1 MIQKIVIF
9 IIIYINY
16 CDPTLVAYQIM
27 SSRAPSYPY
36 PGMVLCPGV
45 VGGIVNG
52 NVVPLNR
59 TGLFSV
65 RSSPL
70 SPLVWLETVKSL
82 TDQQLFELF
91 KTLVVLDIVR
101 MTKSRQNLE
110 DVAPAFQD
118 HYIVNVTFNS
128 RIPDDG
134 MYAKSSFFRENF
146 PRGLAFMLR
155 TSGHDGINNPVV
167 VQTFRGIPKF
177 TGVSKKDDD
186 DLVNSKGEHTPT
198 VYLTGPLEKVHSV
211 TVSEKA
217 NGKNAKMGGFFH
229 RGTFYLWAGSKTT
242 AYIMTL
248 ESDPQLCGLTPESH
262 SPYPV
267 NSICQLW
274 WNLVNSFDTTTFD
287 NLVHGFKSGEI
298 ITIMGELML
307 PWSQHLT
314 TVSTAHILLF
324 CTIGRNMKSTSAS
337 VFERFIGA
345 LGVCPQMGEEEQ
357 SVMMVKTFNIKS
369 SVKTLGELAGEV
381 RKTYHKDTL
390 LCLSEG
396 SVIYLYDADNNL
408 MGVFKVKTPQYIVQR
423 FLREAL
429 RKLLKT
435 ITPKSTEA
443 FIRSCSKKK
452 NDASVPGNLK
462 EASDLF
468 GLWVVKNLKNEK
480 TMSFFK
486 SFVDRR
492 DETVDWP
499 AIWGHF
505 MSNLSVVRAEAAV
518 VRAENETTVAALEE
532 HIKSLLRQVKSRD
545 NTGDVRRKLLS
556 ELRAA
561 NLRLKSFV

>member
-27 SSRAPSYPY
+27 SSHASCSYL
-36 PGMVLCPGV
+36 PGK
-45 VGGIVNG
+45 
-52 NVVPLNR
+52 VVP
-59 TGLFSV
+59 
-65 RSSPL
+65 SPL
-70 SPLVWLETVKSL
+70 SPLVWLETIKSL

-91 KTLVVLDIVR
+91 KTLAVLGIVR
-101 MTKSRQNLE
+101 ITKSRQILE
-110 DVAPAFQD
+110 DVDPAFRD
-118 HYIVNVTFNS
+118 YYIVNVTFNS
-128 RIPDDG
+128 HIPDDG
-134 MYAKSSFFRENF
+134 MYAKSQFLRENF

-229 RGTFYLWAGSKTT
+229 VGKFYLWAGSKTT

-262 SPYPV
+262 SLYPV

-274 WNLVNSFDTTTFD
+274 WNLVNSFDATTLD
-287 NLVHGFKSGEI
+287 NLVRGFKSGEI

-324 CTIGRNMKSTSAS
+324 CTIGRNMKSTSVS

-345 LGVCPQMGEEEQ
+345 LGVCPQIGEEEQ
-357 SVMMVKTFNIKS
+357 PVMMVKTFNMKP

-435 ITPKSTEA
+435 ISPKSTEA

-480 TMSFFK
+480 MMAVFDSFR
-486 SFVDRR
+486 RR

-505 MSNLSVVRAEAAV
+505 MSNLIVVRAEAAV
-518 VRAENETTVAALEE
+518 VRAENETTVAALNKR
-532 HIKSLLRQVKSRD
+532 IDTLVSKLKSCG
-545 NTGDVRRKLLS
+545 NTKDVRQQLVS

-561 NLRLKSFV
+561 KAKLKSLV

>member
-27 SSRAPSYPY
+27 SSLAPCSYLPRE
-36 PGMVLCPGV
+36 
-45 VGGIVNG
+45 
-52 NVVPLNR
+52 VVPC
-59 TGLFSV
+59 
-65 RSSPL
+65 PQH
-70 SPLVWLETVKSL
+70 PLVSLETVKSPL
-82 TDQQLFELF
+82 TDQQLFELLQ
-91 KTLVVLDIVR
+91 TLVVLDILR
-101 MTKSRQNLE
+101 MKKSRQILE
-110 DVAPAFQD
+110 DVDPAFRG
-118 HYIVNVTFNS
+118 HHIVNVTFNS

-134 MYAKSSFFRENF
+134 MYAKSLFLRENF

-229 RGTFYLWAGSKTT
+229 LDKFYLWAGSKTT
-242 AYIMTL
+242 VRIMTL
-248 ESDPQLCGLTPESH
+248 ERDPRLCVLTPESH
-262 SPYPV
+262 SSYPV

-274 WNLVNSFDTTTFD
+274 WKLVDSFDATTLD
-287 NLVHGFKSGEI
+287 NLVRGFASGEI

-324 CTIGRNMKSTSAS
+324 CTIGRNMKSTSVS
-337 VFERFIGA
+337 VFERFIGE
-345 LGVCPQMGEEEQ
+345 LGVCPQIGEGERP
-357 SVMMVKTFNIKS
+357 VMMVKTFNIKP

-381 RKTYHKDTL
+381 RKTYRKDTL

-396 SVIYLYDADNNL
+396 SVIYLYDADNNT

-429 RKLLKT
+429 RKLLKR
-435 ITPKSTEA
+435 IDAKSTKA

-480 TMSFFK
+480 MIAVFDSF
-486 SFVDRR
+486 DNRR

-505 MSNLSVVRAEAAV
+505 MSNLIVVRAEAAV
-518 VRAENETTVAALEE
+518 IRAENETTVAALNERIKTLVSKLKSCDTEE
-532 HIKSLLRQVKSRD
+532 VRQQLV
-545 NTGDVRRKLLS
+545 S
-556 ELRAA
+556 ELRAEKA
-561 NLRLKSFV
+561 QLKSLV